1 MGRPTYV
8 CATCSE
14 HFTRKYSGQRH
25 NFNIHA
31 GRSEIVPFIE
41 YMAGRSSGKY
51 IASHPSWYRKQRQ
64 LQVNPN
70 YQSNFETHT
79 VADAGRSFRPE
90 NFQQRFPF
98 PNESP
103 YSNAPTAQQLDK
115 LEELRVLA
123 GKFSSPQDAHKIL
136 EWASILLRK
145 GDESF
150 LNNKLEQLR
159 MFDRHQAWKPML

>member
-1 MGRPTYV
+1 
-8 CATCSE
+8 
-14 HFTRKYSGQRH
+14 
-25 NFNIHA
+25 
-31 GRSEIVPFIE
+31 
-41 YMAGRSSGKY
+41 MAGRGSGKY
-51 IASHPSWYRKQRQ
+51 IASHPSWYRKQRRP
-64 LQVNPN
+64 QVNRS
-70 YQSNFETHT
+70 YQSNFESPA
-79 VADAGRSFRPE
+79 VADTGRSFRPE

-103 YSNAPTAQQLDK
+103 YSNAHTAQQLDK
-115 LEELRVLA
+115 LEELRILT

-159 MFDRHQAWKPML
+159 IFDRHQAWRPI